1 MAGEHWRILD
11 EPMQEPI
18 NVIKERVKTEAKF
31 WSEDDPKRKP
41 G

>member
-11 EPMQEPI
+11 GPMQAPI
-18 NVIKERVKTEAKF
+18 NLIKERVKAEAKF